1 VPAAVEP
8 VVLISEQE
16 VAEDRAMA
24 EAEMID
30 RGRITRPAV
39 EGDPEWVEPVMD
51 PDTLQ
56 YPEVPR
62 VIVFEG
68 RCRVQVRSDINSNAV
83 EVVAGDIESTYRT
96 STVQLPMEPADDE
109 IGHPGAVR
117 SDQQLEILESPL
129 DPTRV
134 GSVLNLQ
141 ADTKSK
147 TLATH
152 RRFRA
157 REGIS

>member
-1 VPAAVEP
+1 MVGMISFAE
-8 VVLISEQE
+8 VL
-16 VAEDRAMA
+16 EDRAMA

-30 RGRITRPAV
+30 TGRVTREAEP
-39 EGDPEWVEPVMD
+39 GDPGYAAGVMD

-56 YPEVPR
+56 YSSGPR
-62 VIVFEG
+62 VVVYEG

-83 EVVAGDIESTYRT
+83 EAVSGDHESTYRT
-96 STVQLPMEPADDE
+96 STAQFPMEPAAGE
-109 IGHPGAVR
+109 IGHPGHIL
-117 SDQQLEILESPL
+117 SDYELEILTSPL
-129 DPTRV
+129 DPIRV

-147 TLATH
+147 TQASH

-157 REGIS
+157 REVLT